1 MCHQCREKLY
11 QKLHRLSLLIGV
23 LTILLPLIFWK
34 QIPDRLPMHYN
45 GVGEVDKWSDKT
57 SLILLFFVIAL
68 LMGVMSIAVYVTKT
82 NMESK
87 HSKEAE
93 KSEVRVVYPVL
104 IIMNLIVQIMF
115 AYIMACTV
123 TCRPL
128 GVLFL
133 PVFLLGIFV
142 PIGFMVGKAVKARA
156 MNDEKEAYVSN
167 ETEEHAVLYRSAV
180 DWWLALIIVGCEAL
194 VIWVAI
200 DAAMEKAAIDWMTLL
215 VAIGCSVIFVP
226 MFGIKYVM
234 YEEHLLVSMSIFGK
248 IRIAYKDIV
257 EVKKSCNPLSS
268 PALSVKRVQI
278 DYMQGGV
285 HRMVLISPKNREAF
299 IKEIEDRAERSRS

>member
-1 MCHQCREKLY
+1 MCNQCREKLY
-11 QKLHRLSLLIGV
+11 QKLHRLSLIIGA
-23 LTILLPLIFWK
+23 LTIFQPIIFWNK
-34 QIPDRLPMHYN
+34 IPDKLPMHYN
-45 GVGEVDKWSDKT
+45 GAGEVDNWSDKT

-68 LMGVMSIAVYVTKT
+68 LMGVMSIAVYMMKT

-93 KSEVRVVYPVL
+93 KSEVRAIYPVL
-104 IIMNLIVQIMF
+104 VIMNLIVQMMF
-115 AYIMACTV
+115 AYVMACTV

-133 PVFLLGIFV
+133 PVFIIGIVV
-142 PIGFMVGKAVKARA
+142 PIAFMIGKTTKTRA
-156 MNDEKEAYVSN
+156 MNDEKEGYAN
-167 ETEEHAVLYRSAV
+167 RETEEHAVLYRSAV
-180 DWWLALIIVGCEAL
+180 DWWMALIIVGCELL
-194 VIWVAI
+194 VIWAAV
-200 DAAMEKAAIDWMTLL
+200 DAAMEKGAVDWMTLL
-215 VAIGCSVIFVP
+215 VAIGCSAIFIP

-268 PALSVKRVQI
+268 PALSLKRVQI
-278 DYMQGGV
+278 DYIQSGV
-285 HRMVLISPKNREAF
+285 HRMVLISPKNREVF
-299 IKEIEDRAERSRS
+299 IKEIEDRRETR

>member
-1 MCHQCREKLY
+1 MCNQCKEKLY
-11 QKLHRLSLLIGV
+11 QKLHRLSLIIGT
-23 LTILLPLIFWK
+23 LTILLPIIFWK

-45 GVGEVDKWSDKT
+45 GAGEVDCWSDKT

-68 LMGVMSIAVYVTKT
+68 LMGVMSIAVYMMKT
-82 NMESK
+82 NMQSK
-87 HSKEAE
+87 HSREAE

-104 IIMNLIVQIMF
+104 VIMNLIIQVMF
-115 AYIMACTV
+115 AYIMVCTV

-128 GVLFL
+128 GSLFL

-142 PIGFMVGKAVKARA
+142 PIGFMIGKATKTRA
-156 MNDEKEAYVSN
+156 LNAEKEGYAN
-167 ETEEHAVLYRSAV
+167 RETEEHAVLYRSAV
-180 DWWLALIIVGCEAL
+180 DWWLALIIVGCEGL
-194 VIWVAI
+194 VIWAAI
-200 DAAMEKAAIDWMTLL
+200 DATMEKGAIDWMTFL
-215 VAIGCSVIFVP
+215 VAIGCSVIFIP

-248 IRIAYKDIV
+248 IRIAYRDIV

-278 DYMQGGV
+278 DYMQNGV
-285 HRMVLISPKNREAF
+285 HRMVLISPKDREAF
-299 IKEIEDRAERSRS
+299 IKEIEDRRERRL